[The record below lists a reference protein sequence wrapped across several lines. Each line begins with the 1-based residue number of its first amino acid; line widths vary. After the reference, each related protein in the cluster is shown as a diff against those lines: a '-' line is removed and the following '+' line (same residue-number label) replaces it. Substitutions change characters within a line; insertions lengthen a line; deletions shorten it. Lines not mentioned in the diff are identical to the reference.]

1 MGASL
6 FVSVQQGDA
15 VRVCRDLVSLR
26 TSRRRQFVDLTELV
40 AERVRRSGVSEG
52 MVTVQSRQATAAVLV
67 SENDLLDERPNA
79 PALLLGASVC
89 LNVAEGKVDLSEGQR
104 LFLVELDGPR
114 DRTLS
119 VQILG
124 VPADPEAPRKSA
136 LGAPIPRA
144 STY

>member
-1 MGASL
+1 VGASL

-52 MVTVQSRQATAAVLV
+52 MVTVQSRQASAAVLV
-67 SENDLLDERPNA
+67 SEDDLLDERSNGRA

-119 VQILG
+119 VQVLG
-124 VPADPEAPRKSA
+124 VPADRSP
-136 LGAPIPRA
+136 
-144 STY
+144 